1 MPAPESVK
9 KLIET
14 FGNNL
19 DFYKSGQYNEAQLR
33 QEFLDPFFKEL
44 GWDMDNAAG
53 LAPQYRDVIHE
64 ASIKIGGSTKAP
76 DYAFSIHGDYKFFL
90 EAKKPAEH
98 HPDIMQQLETQLT
111 ATDRQIDRL
120 VYDLYEL
127 TEEEIALVEGTS

>member
-9 KLIET
+9 KLIKT

-33 QEFLDPFFKEL
+33 QEFLDPFFKAL
-44 GWDMDNAAG
+44 GWDMDNTAG

-90 EAKKPAEH
+90 EAKKPA
-98 HPDIMQQLETQLT
+98 

-120 VYDLYEL
+120 VYDLYDL
-127 TEEEIALVEGTS
+127 TEEEIALVKGIS

>member
-1 MPAPESVK
+1 MSAPESVK

-14 FGNNL
+14 FGSNL

-44 GWDMDNAAG
+44 GWDMDNTAG

-76 DYAFSIHGDYKFFL
+76 DYAFTIHGQGGVAGNRPQTKQYGQPPPL
-90 EAKKPAEH
+90 
-98 HPDIMQQLETQLT
+98 QC
-111 ATDRQIDRL
+111 
-120 VYDLYEL
+120 
-127 TEEEIALVEGTS
+127 